1 MRPVRLTLITLVL
14 FVSGVPLLCQHL
26 AAFHNNLGYFFVF
39 DHGEIKQL
47 EYLKTNGYS
56 IGGNCMLYKDSR
68 NRLKLYYNGQVTEL
82 EINNISDFVALDYL
96 AVYSYAGIIKI
107 VENGEVKTINTHALH
122 YYAEDSLIAFYDDAQ
137 RFLAAYYK
145 GRIFLLE
152 DGLASYPPSSFRC
165 GDNIIA
171 YISSRT
177 GDLMVF
183 YQGRTFN
190 LEPFVNESSFKA
202 GKDIVAYVNN
212 ADQKFKVFYKGKT
225 YTIEDYPPISYKVGD
240 GIVAYV
246 DNTERFKVFDGNQ
259 VIDLS
264 NSIPGFYEVQ
274 NRIVIFEEQGYFKT
288 FYKTQLYELENYIPV
303 KWKAQWNTI
312 LYIDQ
317 NRNIR
322 FFRDGENRVLTYD
335 IVEDIELIRDLI
347 IVNKGLNNYNFY
359 YNGRKY

>member
-1 MRPVRLTLITLVL
+1 MKPVRLVFITTVL
-14 FVSGVPLLCQHL
+14 LFSGISLYSQHL

-47 EYLKTNGYS
+47 EYLKANGHS

-68 NRLKLYYNGQVTEL
+68 NRLKLYYNGEVTEL
-82 EINNISDFVALDYL
+82 EVNNISDFTALDYL

-107 VENGEVKTINTHALH
+107 IENGKVNTINTHALH
-122 YYAEDSLIAFYDDAQ
+122 YYAEDSLVAFYDDAQ
-137 RFLAAYYK
+137 SFLAAYYK
-145 GRIFLLE
+145 GKIFLLE
-152 DGLASYPPSSFRC
+152 DGLVSYPPSSFRC

-171 YISSRT
+171 YISNRT

-183 YQGRTFN
+183 YQGHTFS
-190 LEPFVNESSFKA
+190 LEPFVSESSFNA
-202 GKDIVAYVNN
+202 GKDIVAYINP

-246 DNTERFKVFDGNQ
+246 DNTERFKVFDGSQ

-264 NSIPGFYEVQ
+264 NSVPGFYDVQ
-274 NRIVIFEEQGYFKT
+274 NRIVVFEEQGYFKT
-288 FYKTQLYELENYIPV
+288 FYKTRLYELENYIPV

-312 LYIDQ
+312 VYIDQ
-317 NRNIR
+317 NRNIKY
-322 FFRDGENRVLTYD
+322 FRDGENRVLTYD

-347 IVNKGLNNYNFY
+347 VVNKGLNNYNFY